1 MITEREEFRMIPK
14 FLAYVTE
21 WIVMPFMRS
30 RFFFHLFGKSRRVI
44 NLDSAKYLLPIPE
57 TLVLLV

>member
-30 RFFFHLFGKSRRVI
+30 RFFFHLFGKSMKGNKFRLSKI
-44 NLDSAKYLLPIPE
+44 FTSYS
-57 TLVLLV
+57 